1 MSFARHWSIA
11 KKKVFS
17 PVVVMAIVALFFCI
31 AEAEATTDNTY
42 VSADSRINYY
52 EQCKGTSD
60 AEWNGSSY
68 GIGDWSRDLLETYNI
83 DVVSNGQSDHI
94 SDRGCRALTYAHAI
108 QWLTGSRL
116 ETYNDQ
122 LALLAELVN
131 VNPDPPNAET
141 DYSYYLETT
150 YEKVHGIDHGI
161 TKANINRD
169 WDSVKQHFSNGGV
182 IVIGGDGHISLAIG
196 YTEKEIDGERIKLIQ
211 LVDSQIRSRAKR
223 FSISYSWGFSSKYI
237 GNDKKTLPNSNEHGQ
252 MWVTFEDFV
261 AIRDWSRFTSTTAMK
276 LSGKNPQSSSTF
288 IAHERAIYSVNKA
301 AIKESPASDSKT
313 LRTASG
319 EITIVAI
326 YQNTE
331 DKSVWYQLEDGGYV
345 SMSDATFVRSLLDIK
360 TSEVQAP
367 MGELQAGNSFG
378 LRGIIHT
385 NCSIYKIT
393 GEILQDGQV
402 IDSAVYFPKATELDI
417 NIRYTPINNDLEFGD
432 LPAGDYIYRVSVQ
445 LGYLLDG
452 GPCIGPSGGV
462 IESAFTVVKPDPPSN
477 PDIPDSPTATPSV
490 SPTATPT
497 ATPTVS
503 PTITPTSTPTVSPTI
518 TPTATPIVSPNITPT
533 AAPTATT
540 TVTPTVAPT
549 TVSSP
554 SPEPIAPPKTGD
566 NTPLPIYLVMLV
578 IATAGLLI
586 LNWHKSKA

>member
-1 MSFARHWSIA
+1 MFLS
-11 KKKVFS
+11 KKTPYKALILFSMIIVFTVITAS
-17 PVVVMAIVALFFCI
+17 STAYA
-31 AEAEATTDNTY
+31 Y
-42 VSADSRINYY
+42 VSADNRIAYY
-52 EQCKGTSD
+52 QQTREAAWT
-60 AEWNGSSY
+60 GSQYDPGYWDSQLDTIGS
-68 GIGDWSRDLLETYNI
+68 GIQGDL
-83 DVVSNGQSDHI
+83 
-94 SDRGCRALTYAHAI
+94 SDRGCGLFTFAHAI
-108 QWLTGSRL
+108 QWLTGNKLQTDNELISL
-116 ETYNDQ
+116 LSILASKNDDPPSAQASKDYVEYILSEETYKEHNIED
-122 LALLAELVN
+122 
-131 VNPDPPNAET
+131 
-141 DYSYYLETT
+141 
-150 YEKVHGIDHGI
+150 I
-161 TKANINRD
+161 TSSLPRNWEA
-169 WDSVKQHFSNGGV
+169 VKRHFDNGGV
-182 IVIGGDGHISLAIG
+182 IIFAGDGHYSLAIG
-196 YTEKEIDGERIKLIQ
+196 YTEKEIDGENMQLIQ
-211 LVDSQIRSRAKR
+211 VVDSQIRSRAKR
-223 FSISYSWGFSSKYI
+223 VSTSFSWDFSKCYKAHYDANQKKYVF
-237 GNDKKTLPNSNEHGQ
+237 DSTQPDDSEYGQ
-252 MWVTFEDFV
+252 MWITYSDLE
-261 AIRDWSRFTSTTAMK
+261 AKGWRACLTSTTSK
-276 LSGKNPQSSSTF
+276 SLSSSSHNKTF
-288 IAHERAIYSVNKA
+288 IAHERSVYSVNKA

-345 SMSDATFVRSLLDIK
+345 CMSDATFVRSLLDIK

-549 TVSSP
+549 TVPSP